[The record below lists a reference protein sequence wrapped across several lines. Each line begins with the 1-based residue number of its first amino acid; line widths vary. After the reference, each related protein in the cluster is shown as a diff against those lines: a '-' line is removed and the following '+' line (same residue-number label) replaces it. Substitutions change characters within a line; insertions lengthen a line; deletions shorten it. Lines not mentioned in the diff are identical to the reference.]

1 MNRSIRQNRRN
12 KYLKDKRK
20 REIIFSKIW
29 YIENLSDIDYQT
41 LVKQRFASPWTKTNN
56 NSWRKRRKHGN
67 YAKSYNPSRSDVRK
81 LNQLY
86 FEIEEFIPSNYY
98 KVDKW
103 KAQTS

>member
-12 KYLKDKRK
+12 KYLKDKKRK
-20 REIIFSKIW
+20 GIIFSKVW
-29 YIENLSDIDYQT
+29 WIEKISDIDHKD
-41 LVKQRFASPWTKTNN
+41 LAKFRGSSPWIKTNN
-56 NSWRKRRKHGN
+56 NSWRKRRKPGN

-86 FEIEEFIPSNYY
+86 FEIKEFIPSNYY